1 MARVEPLMSQFNIM
15 TGHMVPVQYSG
26 GKVQINGWKEEGSNV
41 PDVSFTLFFQTYNAR
56 PFTNYIWP
64 CPP

>member
-41 PDVSFTLFFQTYNAR
+41 YRMYRLLYFFKHITR